1 MDVMT
6 YSRDAGIIFFCFSV
20 IFFSTRAIAEPLMIG
35 EFSEN
40 NLHGW
45 EEKIFEGQTAYSIVN
60 LAGKDVLVA
69 KSHAA
74 ASGLF
79 KKITVDLKKTPYI
92 NWSWRAENVLPG
104 INEKTKKGDDYP
116 ARIYMVSSGGVF
128 FWKTKAVN
136 YVWSSNQVSGDAWP
150 NAYTSRA
157 HMVVVESGNSNIAVW
172 RHYKRNVREDFK
184 RFFGKDVSEI
194 DVVAVMTDT
203 DNSGLS
209 AKTYYGDIYF
219 TSE

>member
-1 MDVMT
+1 MYRRV
-6 YSRDAGIIFFCFSV
+6 AGALFFYFSV
-20 IFFSTRAIAEPLMIG
+20 IFYASLAMAEPLMIG

-45 EEKIFEGQTAYSIVN
+45 EEKIFEGKTAYSIVN

-69 KSHAA
+69 ESHAA

-79 KKITVDLKKTPYI
+79 RKITVDLNKTPYI

-104 INEKTKKGDDYP
+104 INEKTKAGDDYP

-136 YVWSSNQVSGDAWP
+136 YVWSSNQVPDDAWP

-157 HMVVVESGNSNIAVW
+157 HMVVVESGNSNIAKW
-172 RHYKRNVREDFK
+172 RNYKRNVREDFQ
-184 RFFGKDVSEI
+184 RFFAKDVSEI

-219 TSE
+219 TSD

>member
-1 MDVMT
+1 M
-6 YSRDAGIIFFCFSV
+6 YSSSAGVLFFYFSV
-20 IFFSTRAIAEPLMIG
+20 IFYTSLVMAEPLMIG
-35 EFSEN
+35 EFSAN
-40 NLHGW
+40 KLHGW
-45 EEKIFEGQTAYSIVN
+45 EEKSFEGKTAYSIVN

-69 KSHAA
+69 ESHAA

-79 KKITVDLKKTPYI
+79 RKITVDLNKTPYI
-92 NWSWRAENVLPG
+92 NWSWRAENIFPD

-116 ARIYMVSSGGVF
+116 ARIYMVSSGGIF

-157 HMVVVESGNSNIAVW
+157 HMVVVESGNSNIATW
-172 RHYKRNVREDFK
+172 KSYKRNVREDFK
-184 RFFGKDVSEI
+184 HFFGKDVSEI

>member
-1 MDVMT
+1 MKMYRRV
-6 YSRDAGIIFFCFSV
+6 AGPLFFYFSV
-20 IFFSTRAIAEPLMIG
+20 LFYASLVMAEPLMIG
-35 EFSEN
+35 EFSAN

-45 EEKIFEGQTAYSIVN
+45 EEKTFEGKTTYSIVN
-60 LAGKDVLVA
+60 QAGKDVLA
-69 KSHAA
+69 AESRAA

-92 NWSWRAENVLPG
+92 NWSWKAENVLPG

-116 ARIYMVSSGGVF
+116 ARIYMVSSGGF
-128 FWKTKAVN
+128 FIWNTKAIS
-136 YVWSSNQVSGDAWP
+136 YVWSSNQVPGDAWP
-150 NAYTSRA
+150 NAYTSKA
-157 HMVVVESGNSNIAVW
+157 HMVVVESGDSNIAIW
-172 RHYKRNVREDFK
+172 KSYKRNVREDFK

-219 TSE
+219 TSK